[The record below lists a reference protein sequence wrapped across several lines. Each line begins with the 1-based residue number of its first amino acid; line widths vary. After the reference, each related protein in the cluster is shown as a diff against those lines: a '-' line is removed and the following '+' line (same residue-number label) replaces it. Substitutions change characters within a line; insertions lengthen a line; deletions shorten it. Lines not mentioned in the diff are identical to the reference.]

1 MQFVFTKTFIK
12 QCKNFEHQKQRV
24 LFIATVIEDFQN
36 NIFQSKY
43 YRKKLQWYDDIH
55 ELEVWGDIR
64 IIIQV
69 IIKDD
74 ICYFLAIWWHS
85 TLWLSGRNKKI

>member
-43 YRKKLQWYDDIH
+43 YRKKLQ
-55 ELEVWGDIR
+55 
-64 IIIQV
+64 
-69 IIKDD
+69 
-74 ICYFLAIWWHS
+74 
-85 TLWLSGRNKKI
+85 